1 MPCTDAVHGGSGIA
15 DVRQHYVL
23 MQGEYLRDP
32 EKHGESITAFSVQLF
47 TVPSLARCAA
57 CCCPAT

>member
-1 MPCTDAVHGGSGIA
+1 MHGGSGIA

-32 EKHGESITAFSVQLF
+32 EKHAESITAFSVQLF